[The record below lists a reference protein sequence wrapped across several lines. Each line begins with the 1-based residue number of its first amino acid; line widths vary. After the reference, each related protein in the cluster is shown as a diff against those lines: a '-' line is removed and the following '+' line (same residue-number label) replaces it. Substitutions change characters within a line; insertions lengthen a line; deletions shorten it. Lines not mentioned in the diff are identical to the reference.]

1 MYESFYGFREKP
13 FSLLPD
19 SGFLYLSGQH
29 RMALT
34 LLEYGLMNQ
43 AGFTVISGDIG
54 TGKTTLIRQILNNLD
69 PQLKVGLISNTHQTF
84 GDLMQWIALAFDLPH
99 AGKDKVQL
107 YQAFMEFIIQQYAQ
121 GRRTVLIVD
130 EAQNMSAETLEELRM
145 LSNINADKDQVLQ
158 IILVGQRELRD
169 TLRRPDLVQFAQ
181 RIGVDYHLEPLSEE
195 ETSDYIQHRCT
206 VAGGKANLFSDQAR
220 QAIFAH
226 TGGVPRLINLLC
238 DTTLVYG
245 YAEQREGIDAKL
257 VHDVAEDKQR
267 GGLFP
272 ESGASAHHSKSA
284 KLVEPEAVGAA
295 APAQPDTKRSNRSQ
309 PATPPAATADHSQD
323 SDTFTKKTPTPK
335 TTPTST
341 KPSISVVSRDQK
353 NVSKGTVA
361 SLDATGRAADS
372 LRIAIAAES
381 ELLRIYLSKLLNKFG
396 IQVIAAVPLNAKEL
410 RALDEKSL
418 DILLVEL
425 DDHLDNLDEAVYEL
439 FENWEKPV
447 LFNDSLA
454 TEASLSQPNR
464 LDYGRKL
471 SQKLYSLVPQ
481 APQSVA

>member
-1 MYESFYGFREKP
+1 
-13 FSLLPD
+13 
-19 SGFLYLSGQH
+19 
-29 RMALT
+29 
-34 LLEYGLMNQ
+34 
-43 AGFTVISGDIG
+43 
-54 TGKTTLIRQILNNLD
+54 
-69 PQLKVGLISNTHQTF
+69 
-84 GDLMQWIALAFDLPH
+84 
-99 AGKDKVQL
+99 
-107 YQAFMEFIIQQYAQ
+107 
-121 GRRTVLIVD
+121 
-130 EAQNMSAETLEELRM
+130 
-145 LSNINADKDQVLQ
+145 
-158 IILVGQRELRD
+158 
-169 TLRRPDLVQFAQ
+169 
-181 RIGVDYHLEPLSEE
+181 
-195 ETSDYIQHRCT
+195 
-206 VAGGKANLFSDQAR
+206 
-220 QAIFAH
+220 
-226 TGGVPRLINLLC
+226 
-238 DTTLVYG
+238 
-245 YAEQREGIDAKL
+245 
-257 VHDVAEDKQR
+257 
-267 GGLFP
+267 
-272 ESGASAHHSKSA
+272 
-284 KLVEPEAVGAA
+284 
-295 APAQPDTKRSNRSQ
+295 
-309 PATPPAATADHSQD
+309 
-323 SDTFTKKTPTPK
+323 
-335 TTPTST
+335 
-341 KPSISVVSRDQK
+341 VSRDQK